1 MSDTFHTSDP
11 SDQQAKWNLRYAS
24 SESEGMPQP
33 AAVLNENRHLL
44 PESGTALDLACG
56 LGGNAL
62 LLAQRGLQTHAWD
75 VSNVAIE
82 KLNGLAVSQNS
93 SLKAAVRDVV
103 SHPPSANSFDVI
115 VVSRFLHRPLVAD
128 MIRAL
133 KPSGLLFYQTFIR
146 DKSPEIG
153 PGNPEYLLAEN
164 ELLQLFSE
172 LRILVYREEGLVGDT
187 SRGFRNEAM
196 LVAQQKH

>member
-1 MSDTFHTSDP
+1 MSDTT
-11 SDQQAKWNLRYAS
+11 DQQSKWDLRYAGS
-24 SESEGMPQP
+24 TSEALPQP
-33 AAVLNENRHLL
+33 AAVLSENKHLL
-44 PESGTALDLACG
+44 PASGTALDLACG
-56 LGGNAL
+56 LGGNAM

-82 KLNGLAVSQNS
+82 KLNGLAFSQG
-93 SLKAAVRDVV
+93 LLLDTEVRDVER
-103 SHPPSANSFDVI
+103 HPPTPDSFDVI

-164 ELLQLFSE
+164 ELLRLFSQ
-172 LRILVYREEGLVGDT
+172 LRILVYREEGLVGDA
-187 SRGFRNEAM
+187 SQGFRNEAM
-196 LVAQQKH
+196 LVAQNKC